1 MNGNVAESVNKFE
14 GGGGVDYEDAAHV
27 ANLNPRKL
35 LGDSK

>member
-14 GGGGVDYEDAAHV
+14 GGGVDYEDAPHV

-35 LGDSK
+35 LGDFK